1 MGILGFCGSGIV
13 NFLDILQGCTALLLY
28 RKKESV
34 SFADKLSEFRNLRV
48 DFFGEGVNYVDI
60 LALRN
65 TQGPGECVYH
75 QTALFINMIKGRAV

>member
-48 DFFGEGVNYVDI
+48 EYFEEGVDYEDT

-65 TQGPGECVYH
+65 TQGPGE
-75 QTALFINMIKGRAV
+75 